1 PTQDQVRYN
10 GSQARVDFCVNV
22 TLNAHGAITGF
33 FCGEVLAAH
42 DKGCAFAKD
51 TAMARCERRYPIVVT
66 SNSGY
71 PLDQNLYQA
80 VKGMSAAAQIIE
92 EGGLI
97 VIAAR
102 CNDGFPEHGNF
113 RRFLFE
119 YDSPQAF
126 LDALN
131 TPGFSAQDQW
141 Q

>member
-1 PTQDQVRYN
+1 
-10 GSQARVDFCVNV
+10 
-22 TLNAHGAITGF
+22 
-33 FCGEVLAAH
+33 
-42 DKGCAFAKD
+42 
-51 TAMARCERRYPIVVT
+51 
-66 SNSGY
+66 
-71 PLDQNLYQA
+71 
-80 VKGMSAAAQIIE
+80 

-141 Q
+141 QNQLLALIQLKARIAVHSELDAEELRRANFEPVSDLDAFLAAEIARLPDGGPVAVLPEGPMTIPYV